1 LQSIAT
7 FAYGFVNGFT
17 TGVPYACPRGSV
29 LGRTVPVKPGIR
41 RPLEIRREEATGMP
55 FYLATFSYTPEAWSQ
70 LINKPE
76 DRREVVRALA
86 EGIGGK
92 LHGFW
97 YAFGDYDGLVLFE
110 APNNAAAGAVAARAL
125 SGGALKSYATTVL
138 FTVEEAVEMLKQAQH
153 LTYQPPG
160 G

>member
-1 LQSIAT
+1 
-7 FAYGFVNGFT
+7 
-17 TGVPYACPRGSV
+17 
-29 LGRTVPVKPGIR
+29 
-41 RPLEIRREEATGMP
+41 MP
-55 FYLATFSYTPEAWSQ
+55 FYLATFSYTPEAWSR

-76 DRREVVRALA
+76 DRREVARALA

-97 YAFGDYDGLVLFE
+97 YAFGDYDGLLLFE

-160 G
+160 GSTRGEPDASPGRPACPGTPISRGRGQGGPGGSGRLPGRP

>member
-1 LQSIAT
+1 
-7 FAYGFVNGFT
+7 
-17 TGVPYACPRGSV
+17 
-29 LGRTVPVKPGIR
+29 
-41 RPLEIRREEATGMP
+41 MP
-55 FYLATFSYTPEAWSQ
+55 FYLATFSYTPEAWSR

-76 DRREVVRALA
+76 DRREVARALA

-97 YAFGDYDGLVLFE
+97 YAFGDYDGLLLFE